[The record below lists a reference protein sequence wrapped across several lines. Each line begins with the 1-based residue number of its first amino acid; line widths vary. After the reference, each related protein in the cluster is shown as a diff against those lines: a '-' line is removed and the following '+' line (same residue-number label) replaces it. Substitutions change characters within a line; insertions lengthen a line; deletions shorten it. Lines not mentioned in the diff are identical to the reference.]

1 MGVPLEY
8 ILAASGLDSG
18 IHSASRLRLALKQTL
33 GMILGCFLAV
43 LGLELALK

>member
-1 MGVPLEY
+1 MGVALEY

-33 GMILGCFLAV
+33 GMILAF